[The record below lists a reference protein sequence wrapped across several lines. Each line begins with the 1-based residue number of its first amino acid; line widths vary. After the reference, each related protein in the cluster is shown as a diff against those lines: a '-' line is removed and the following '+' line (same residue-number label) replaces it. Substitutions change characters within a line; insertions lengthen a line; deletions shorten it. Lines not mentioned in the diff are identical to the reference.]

1 MNTCPI
7 SRSRCLD
14 TDSLTMQKPS
24 LTSLVARGPHHRTI
38 EALKVLASS
47 VSLLIASVVN
57 AEGLFLSPQPPISLF
72 DELGDSPESAAIA
85 DVNNDG
91 EPDIL
96 VANFASDNATVLLSD
111 GAGGFTATPDSPH
124 QTGEGP
130 GSIAT
135 ADFDADGDLD
145 LVTANFLSD
154 DVSILLG
161 DGAGGFS
168 ESAFSPVEAG
178 TGPDSVT
185 SSDIDGDGAAD
196 LIVANSVS
204 DDVSVLLGD
213 GLGAFAEAA
222 GNPIAIGGWASQALA
237 ADLDGDTNIDLV
249 IANRDDDSVSILLGD
264 GTGGFVQA
272 GGSPIA
278 IGSGSPFDEKRP
290 SDLTLVDLNNDGQ
303 LDVATANADSD
314 DISVLLGDGSG
325 GFNEA
330 PDSPFSVGADAGST
344 RSIDFGDF
352 DEDGNIDLI
361 ASSARDGQVAM
372 LLGDGAGGFAPA
384 AESPYAVF
392 TSPQSLNVSDL
403 DSDGLV
409 DVLVVHSLGARLSIL
424 AGGGD
429 GSLSESSGSPI
440 LFGVDPRDGEVADF
454 DEDGE
459 NDLAILR
466 SSQNEA
472 LVLRGTGSGQF
483 STLEVLSLDGNTPPT
498 ALLADDLD
506 ADGNA
511 DLVTVHGGSPGEIG
525 VLLGNGSGGFSSA
538 ENSPFPA
545 GMFPGAV
552 TSGDAN
558 LDGNTDLFVAN
569 GFLSDDIIVL
579 LGDGTGDFVPA
590 ASSPFPAG
598 DRPWSLASA
607 DVDGDNNLDL
617 VVANRQSDDVAV
629 LLGDGTGNF
638 SPSVSSPISVA
649 DSPSAVAAADLDA
662 DGAVDLVVANEGSN
676 NLSILIGDGL
686 GGFSETSASPIAVG
700 TAPVALAASD
710 FNADGEL
717 DLLAANVDSEEL
729 TILLGD
735 GTGDFSEAAESPIEL
750 EPGSRTLSI
759 GDIDGDTRPDA
770 IVISDGPSSLDEM
783 LTVLTSDVL
792 FQNDFNDSALSQ

>member
-1 MNTCPI
+1 
-7 SRSRCLD
+7 
-14 TDSLTMQKPS
+14 
-24 LTSLVARGPHHRTI
+24 
-38 EALKVLASS
+38 
-47 VSLLIASVVN
+47 
-57 AEGLFLSPQPPISLF
+57 
-72 DELGDSPESAAIA
+72 
-85 DVNNDG
+85 
-91 EPDIL
+91 
-96 VANFASDNATVLLSD
+96 
-111 GAGGFTATPDSPH
+111 
-124 QTGEGP
+124 
-130 GSIAT
+130 
-135 ADFDADGDLD
+135 
-145 LVTANFLSD
+145 
-154 DVSILLG
+154 
-161 DGAGGFS
+161 
-168 ESAFSPVEAG
+168 
-178 TGPDSVT
+178 
-185 SSDIDGDGAAD
+185 
-196 LIVANSVS
+196 
-204 DDVSVLLGD
+204 
-213 GLGAFAEAA
+213 
-222 GNPIAIGGWASQALA
+222 
-237 ADLDGDTNIDLV
+237 
-249 IANRDDDSVSILLGD
+249 
-264 GTGGFVQA
+264 
-272 GGSPIA
+272 
-278 IGSGSPFDEKRP
+278 
-290 SDLTLVDLNNDGQ
+290 
-303 LDVATANADSD
+303 
-314 DISVLLGDGSG
+314 
-325 GFNEA
+325 
-330 PDSPFSVGADAGST
+330 
-344 RSIDFGDF
+344 
-352 DEDGNIDLI
+352 
-361 ASSARDGQVAM
+361 M
-372 LLGDGAGGFAPA
+372 LLGDGAGGFEPA

-538 ENSPFPA
+538 ENSPFTA

-649 DSPSAVAAADLDA
+649 DSPSAVAAADFDA

-700 TAPVALAASD
+700 TAPVALATSD
-710 FNADGEL
+710 FDADGKL
-717 DLLAANVDSEEL
+717 DLLAANVDSAEM

-735 GTGDFSEAAESPIEL
+735 GAGDFSEATESPIKL

-770 IVISDGPSSLDEM
+770 IVISDGPSSSDET
-783 LTVLTSDVL
+783 LSVLTSDVL
-792 FQNDFNDSALSQ
+792 FLTDFGDSALSD